1 MTELKLTNFF
11 KVKTNYLGIGI
22 RSVLFFAMII
32 LLFMI
37 EILAF
42 FLLYGSGASSSR
54 IAELWYVDLIINY
67 LPMLIVGGILVY
79 LIIKGYRKQEYVNFK
94 TNLITLLFVLILF
107 SISHQI
113 FLT

>member
-1 MTELKLTNFF
+1 MTEFL

-22 RSVLFFAMII
+22 RTILFFGLII
-32 LLFMI
+32 LLFLT
-37 EILAF
+37 EIFAF
-42 FLLYGSGASSSR
+42 FFLYGSGAGSSR
-54 IAELWYVDLIINY
+54 IAELWYVVLIMNY
-67 LPMLIVGGILVY
+67 LPLLIVGGILVY
-79 LIIKGYRKQEYVNFK
+79 LVIRGYRKKEYVNLK